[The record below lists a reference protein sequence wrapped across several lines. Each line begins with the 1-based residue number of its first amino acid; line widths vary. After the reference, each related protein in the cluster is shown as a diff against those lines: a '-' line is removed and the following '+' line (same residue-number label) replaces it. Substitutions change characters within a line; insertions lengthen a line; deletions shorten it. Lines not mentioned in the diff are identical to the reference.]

1 MPFPSFVRQVLKTC
15 GSLVEIE
22 TADDFKLFVG
32 VRK

>member
-1 MPFPSFVRQVLKTC
+1 MPFSSFARQVLKTC